1 LFCEIVP
8 GPKETFEEREE
19 MISISD
25 DAGRGLIVKGD
36 SSGEDYDED
45 DSHTESDN
53 EEGESD
59 GGDVA
64 YW

>member
-1 LFCEIVP
+1 
-8 GPKETFEEREE
+8 